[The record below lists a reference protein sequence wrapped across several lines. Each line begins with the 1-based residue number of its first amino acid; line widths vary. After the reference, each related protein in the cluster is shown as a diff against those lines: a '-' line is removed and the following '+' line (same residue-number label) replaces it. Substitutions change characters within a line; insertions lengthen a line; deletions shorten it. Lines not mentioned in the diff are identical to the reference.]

1 VWFAAD
7 EATNMEGPIDTLGG
21 IFQFV
26 LSQLTDHQY
35 NVNAG
40 DEFLRQ
46 TVPVILD
53 SAVWNDPTQ
62 RSAIFLTFDEDYNN
76 ISWGIGNQGNHVVMV
91 VIPSQGAVDAGMRPG
106 HFVANDY
113 NNHYSLLRTIE
124 VSLGLPSLTNNDK
137 YAQPMDEY
145 WDTPVVV

>member
-1 VWFAAD
+1 
-7 EATNMEGPIDTLGG
+7 
-21 IFQFV
+21 
-26 LSQLTDHQY
+26 
-35 NVNAG
+35 
-40 DEFLRQ
+40 
-46 TVPVILD
+46 
-53 SAVWNDPTQ
+53 
-62 RSAIFLTFDEDYNN
+62 
-76 ISWGIGNQGNHVVMV
+76 
-91 VIPSQGAVDAGMRPG
+91 MRPG